1 MKLIMTKMAVKP
13 VERKVTRI
21 GNSLGVTFPAEVLEH
36 LNVKQGDEVI
46 FNIEKNGKVSFEKK
60 RLLNMEGFEDI
71 DQDFLEGMQEMFKK
85 YDKTL
90 RNLADR

>member
-1 MKLIMTKMAVKP
+1 M
-13 VERKVTRI
+13 ERKVTRI